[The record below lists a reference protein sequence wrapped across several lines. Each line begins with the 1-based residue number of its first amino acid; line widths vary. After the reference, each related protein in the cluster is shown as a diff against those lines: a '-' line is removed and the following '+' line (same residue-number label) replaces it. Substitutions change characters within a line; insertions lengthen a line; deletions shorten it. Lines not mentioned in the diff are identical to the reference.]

1 MFRFALCTSLLLV
14 ATLSSA
20 LLSNPPNII
29 VVMAD
34 DLGYG
39 DLSCYDGWI
48 PTPNLD
54 RLAMDGVRMTDFH
67 SSGNVCSPTRA
78 GLLTGRY
85 QQRAGIPGVIYADA
99 SKPVHHHG
107 LQPEEITFAEM
118 FRDAG
123 YATAIFGKWHL
134 GYSPQYNPIRHG
146 FDQFVGYVSGNV
158 DFFSHIDQ
166 AGNFDWWKQDQP
178 FHEDGYTT
186 KLITRHAVEFIT
198 ANHKRPFCLYVPH
211 EAPHYPYQGPNDQA
225 ERTVG
230 GTFENRGRR
239 EDVRAAYREMVVELD
254 RSVGEIRETL
264 HQLELTDNTFVIFL
278 SDNGATKNGS
288 NGPLRG
294 FKGSNWEGGH
304 RVPCM
309 AAWPN
314 QISAGQ
320 VCESLSI
327 SLDIMPTILAA
338 AGIQPPAARPLD
350 GINLLPVW
358 QDQQSL
364 PARQLV
370 WNGRAIRDETWKLL
384 VTGNRPETVALYNLK
399 NDLGETTDVSAQYPE
414 RTKQM
419 RDALAAWKMDV
430 AKNATRQPSV
440 PESP

>member
-1 MFRFALCTSLLLV
+1 MV
-14 ATLSSA
+14 
-20 LLSNPPNII
+20 I
-29 VVMAD
+29 MAD

-118 FRDAG
+118 FQDAD

-146 FDQFVGYVSGNV
+146 SDQFVGYVSGNV
-158 DFFSHIDQ
+158 DFFSHVDQ

-186 KLITRHAVEFIT
+186 KLITRHATEFIE
-198 ANHKRPFCLYVPH
+198 ANRDRPFCLYVPH
-211 EAPHYPYQGPNDQA
+211 ETPHYPYQGPNDRA

-230 GTFENRGRR
+230 GTFQNRGHRQDIR
-239 EDVRAAYREMVVELD
+239 TAYREMVIELD
-254 RSVGEIRETL
+254 HSVGQIRETL
-264 HQLELTDNTFVIFL
+264 RRLNLTKNTLVIFL
-278 SDNGATKNGS
+278 SDNGATKHGS

-309 AAWPN
+309 AAWPS
-314 QISAGQ
+314 QIPGGQ
-320 VCESLSI
+320 VTDTLSI
-327 SLDIMPTILAA
+327 SLDVMPTMLAA
-338 AGIQPPAARPLD
+338 AGIEQSDVRPPD
-350 GINLLPVW
+350 GVNLLPVW
-358 QDQQSL
+358 KDQKTL
-364 PARQLV
+364 PARPLV
-370 WNGRAIRDETWKLL
+370 WNGQAIRDAEWKLM
-384 VTGNRPETVALYNLK
+384 VTGNGPDSFSLYNLK
-399 NDLGETTDVSAQYPE
+399 NDLGETNDVSAQHPE
-414 RTKQM
+414 RTRQM
-419 RDALAAWKMDV
+419 RDALVEWKKDV
-430 AKNATRQPSV
+430 AKNATGQPRLT
-440 PESP
+440 ESP